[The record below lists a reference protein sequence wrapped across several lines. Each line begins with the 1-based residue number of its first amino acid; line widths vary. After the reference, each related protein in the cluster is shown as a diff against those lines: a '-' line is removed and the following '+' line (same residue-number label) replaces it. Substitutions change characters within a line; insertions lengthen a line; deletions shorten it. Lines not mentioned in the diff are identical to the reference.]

1 MDETRSIKNQILKFS
16 FYGFLKNLR
25 FFDPYLYLYFIQSGL
40 EYTEIGLLL
49 AVREIIIY
57 IFEIPSGVLADR
69 FGKKTELI
77 ISFMFYIV
85 SFILFYLGDGFIDY
99 TVAMVFF
106 GFGEAFRSGT
116 HKAMIMAYLDKK
128 KIKDSKSKV
137 YGKTRSFS
145 LIGSTISSLISII
158 FIITLP
164 NLSWL
169 FIIAIIPYILDM
181 ILILTYPRFLNE
193 RIDSKFNLKEF
204 LKENIRAVKYVFN
217 TKNIRSLLMGSASYN
232 AGFKSIKD
240 YIQPLIVS
248 LTLSVVLF
256 TNFSPEDNTNM
267 YLGFIYAVIYI
278 ISAFATYNSHKLSKF
293 INRETIISSMWIL
306 SGTSLII
313 LGFFINSLAVILAVF
328 LLLYVYLNIRKPLM
342 IEKIGDAVDSG
353 KRASVLS
360 IESQFTSLLIALFAP
375 ILGLIADN
383 YSIEVM
389 LTLVGITM
397 SIIYL
402 FSYYYKDKVTH

>member
-1 MDETRSIKNQILKFS
+1 MDETRRIKKQILKFS

-57 IFEIPSGVLADR
+57 VFEIPSGVLADR
-69 FGKKTELI
+69 YGKKTELI

-85 SFILFYLGDGFIDY
+85 SFVLFYLGDGFIDY
-99 TVAMVFF
+99 TIAMVFF

-128 KIKDSKSKV
+128 NIKDSKSKV

-193 RIDSKFNLKEF
+193 RIDSKFNLREF
-204 LKENIRAVKYVFN
+204 LKENVRAVKYVLN
-217 TKNIRSLLMGSASYN
+217 TKNIRVLLMGSASYN

-256 TNFSPEDNTNM
+256 SNFSPEDNTNM

-306 SGTSLII
+306 SGVSLII
-313 LGFFINSLAVILAVF
+313 LGFFVNSLIVILVVF

-342 IEKIGDAVDSG
+342 IEKIGDAVDSK

-383 YSIEVM
+383 YSIELM

-402 FSYYYKDKVTH
+402 LSYYYKGKVTD

>member
-1 MDETRSIKNQILKFS
+1 MDDTKEIRNQILKFS

-40 EYTEIGLLL
+40 EYTQIGLLL

-77 ISFMFYIV
+77 ISFMFYII
-85 SFILFYLGDGFIDY
+85 SFILFYLGNGFIDY
-99 TVAMVFF
+99 VIAMVFF

-128 KIKDSKSKV
+128 DIKDVKSKV

-181 ILILTYPRFLNE
+181 ILILTYPSFLNE
-193 RIDSKFNLKEF
+193 RIDSKFKMKEF
-204 LKENIRAVKYVFN
+204 LKENVRAIKYVFT
-217 TKNIRSLLMGSASYN
+217 TKNVRALLMGSASYN

-248 LTLSVVLF
+248 ITLTVVLF
-256 TNFSPEDNTNM
+256 NSFSAEDNTNM
-267 YLGFIYAVIYI
+267 YLGFIYSVIYV
-278 ISAFATYNSHKLSKF
+278 ISAFATYNAHKITKY
-293 INRETIISSMWIL
+293 IKREVIISSMWIL
-306 SGTSLII
+306 SGSSLII
-313 LGFFINSLAVILAVF
+313 LGFFINSLFAILLVF
-328 LLLYVYLNIRKPLM
+328 LLLYIYLNVRKPLM
-342 IEKIGDAVDSG
+342 IEKIGNAVDSQ

-375 ILGLIADN
+375 LLGLIADT
-383 YSIEVM
+383 YSIELM
-389 LTLVGITM
+389 LTLVGVAM
-397 SIIYL
+397 CIIYIGS
-402 FSYYYKDKVTH
+402 FYTKDHKSI